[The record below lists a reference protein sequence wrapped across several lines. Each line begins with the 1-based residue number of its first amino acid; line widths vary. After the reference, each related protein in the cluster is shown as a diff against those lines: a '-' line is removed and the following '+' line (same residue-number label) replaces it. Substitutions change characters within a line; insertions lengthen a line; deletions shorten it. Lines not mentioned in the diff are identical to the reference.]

1 MKLFLK
7 YISLAVFT
15 AVLFGCESEGNSM
28 PEPITPPV
36 VTLPVVTPPVVTP
49 PVVTPEPPPASDTP
63 VSAMDFHTSVQFSQP
78 NQPLTFSLSNFIAY
92 SKADNITLKNIEV
105 LTDSP
110 ICQITELNTEQQSFT
125 IRPNKAGSCDYRY
138 TISSKGEEKS
148 AWASITFSAA
158 QGVQV
163 ARNDYQVIPKDNLLP
178 DINKATSV
186 GDSITFSIYDE
197 LSSELLAMT
206 NPVFDTS
213 TVVVGSGLAFITEN
227 GDFSYDA
234 VYIGVTKVSYSVV
247 DNNGLAFTGLI
258 NIDVSGDSNTAPIAN
273 DATYGRKQGVGNELT
288 LDIMNFPEFGP
299 LVEDAE
305 GDRIQLVSIQAFNAE
320 VKLADANDVTNTSF
334 TFRGDSKAIYTV
346 NYTVYDHEVDGI
358 SSGTITIETDY
369 IREGVLEFSFN
380 GFIKLFGDGEL
391 GAAGRNT
398 LMRPFTND
406 LIPYMQDN
414 GLYATGLKNIGFG
427 NYKIDMS
434 SENGGGDKIILFT
447 ADNALQEG
455 IKNIITLPATSQVY
469 YGLTYS
475 DRILGYGGLAFE
487 VTAAGNLNVFN
498 QIYGTANSAYK
509 KFTDKMNALS
519 LTDVKKVDSFGPF
532 SAVIFFK
539 NGEATYYTINTP
551 NGSMYSKDWTTHIG
565 KVAQCWDAPNGGK
578 QVGSFYCLNKDQSS
592 YSFWKNESNLDP
604 DKDTNFFLKFIKEMN
619 DKDVKIVKATQV
631 LKGIAALT
639 DDGNLY
645 VSFNG
650 KDADGNSYSK
660 GKRVARRV
668 MSYQQ
673 ASNYVTY
680 MYMHEDDRADK
691 NNSDSNEARDHYALE
706 FNGYAQYHREK
717 LPDSVGGKT
726 LDMTLDF
733 GDIGHS
739 NRRHVKFYENTANAV
754 ALLIDDELKIL
765 THNGLKTYGDS
776 DHHNNIIGDSGN
788 SFGTYTATTGQG
800 KSTFFARGNKTIH
813 KDHWELYSPLEELHS
828 SLTCENKPK
837 HREVSYPYI
846 LTGCLYLD
854 FKMNGAVIASS
865 DSISV
870 YPEVRFANED
880 ASGNVYPDLV
890 DLDKDGLS
898 TESEVNECLANRTEY
913 HAGDVEYCSQPI
925 LSDSDADDV
934 LDSFEFLHQD
944 KGAGKGNYRNRYSN
958 IVGDYHDNTIAP
970 VDGNKDID
978 NNGQLD
984 KYDN

>member
-1 MKLFLK
+1 MKLFFK

-15 AVLFGCESEGNSM
+15 AVLFGCESEGNST
-28 PEPITPPV
+28 PEPITPP
-36 VTLPVVTPPVVTP
+36 TPPP
-49 PVVTPEPPPASDTP
+49 IIDAQL
-63 VSAMDFHTSVQFSQP
+63 SAMDFHTSVQFSQK
-78 NQPLTFSLSNFIAY
+78 NQPLTFNISNYVAY
-92 SKADNITLKNIEV
+92 SKANHIRLKNIEV
-105 LTDSP
+105 LSDSQT
-110 ICQITELNTEQQSFT
+110 CQISNINAEQQSFT

-148 AWASITFSAA
+148 AWASITFSAV
-158 QGVQV
+158 QGVQT
-163 ARNDYQVIPKDNLLP
+163 ARNDHQQIPKDNLLP

-186 GDSITFSIYDE
+186 GETITFSVYDE
-197 LSSELLAMT
+197 LSSELLAM
-206 NPVFDTS
+206 NHPVFETS
-213 TVVVGSGLAFITEN
+213 TMVAGSGLAFITEE
-227 GDFSYDA
+227 GDFNYYA
-234 VYIGVTKVSYSVV
+234 VDIGLTKVSYSVV

-258 NIDVSGDSNTAPIAN
+258 NIDVSGDINTAPIAN
-273 DATYGRKQGVGNELT
+273 DATYDRTQGVGSELT
-288 LDIMNFPEFGP
+288 LDIMNFPGFGP
-299 LVEDAE
+299 LVEDTE

-398 LMRPFTND
+398 LMRPFKDD

-414 GLYATGLKNIGFG
+414 ALYATVLKNIGFG

-455 IKNIITLPATSQVY
+455 IENIITLPASSQIY
-469 YGLTYS
+469 YGLTYA
-475 DRILGYGGLAFE
+475 DRILGYGGLVFE
-487 VTAAGNLNVFN
+487 VTAAGDLNVFN
-498 QIYGTANSAYK
+498 QIYGTSNTSYK
-509 KFTDKMNALS
+509 KLTDKINALN
-519 LTDVKKVDSFGPF
+519 LTDVKKVESFGPL
-532 SAVIFFK
+532 SVVVFF
-539 NGEATYYTINTP
+539 NDDTATYYSIYVPDGTLVV
-551 NGSMYSKDWTTHIG
+551 KDWTPKIG
-565 KVAQCWDAPNGGK
+565 KVSQCWDAPNGGQ
-578 QVGSFYCLNKDQSS
+578 QVGTTYCIKYDQSGDV
-592 YSFWKNESNLDP
+592 FWLSESSLDH
-604 DKDTNFFLKFIKEMN
+604 DKGNNFYIKFLKNLKN
-619 DKDVKIVKATQV
+619 KQVKIVKTTQV
-631 LKGIAALT
+631 NQGIAALT
-639 DDGNLY
+639 DKGDLY

-650 KDADGNSYSK
+650 KDADGNTYAG

-680 MYMHEDDRADK
+680 MHMVEDDYRADK
-691 NNSDSNEARDHYALE
+691 NNSSSNESRDSYYLE
-706 FNGYAQYHREK
+706 FNGYAQFHREK
-717 LPDSVGGKT
+717 LPDSEGGKT
-726 LDMTLDF
+726 LVMTLDF
-733 GDIGHS
+733 RKISHS
-739 NRRHVKFYENTANAV
+739 NRKKVKFYENTANAV

-765 THNGLKTYGDS
+765 THKGLKKYGGR

-788 SFGTYTATTGQG
+788 SFGVYTATAGQG
-800 KSTFFARGNKTIH
+800 RSTFFARGNKTAH
-813 KDHWELYSPLEELHS
+813 QDHWELYSPLEELDS
-828 SLTCENKPK
+828 SLTCDNKPK
-837 HREVSYPYI
+837 HGEVSYPYI
-846 LTGCLYLD
+846 LTGCTYLD
-854 FKMNGAVIASS
+854 FKMNGAVIASP
-865 DSISV
+865 DSNISV

-898 TESEVNECLANRTEY
+898 TESEIKECLANRTEY
-913 HAGDVEYCSQPI
+913 HAGDIEYCSQPI

-944 KGAGKGNYRNRYSN
+944 KGAGKGNYHSRYSN